1 MLNSNW
7 NGKNW
12 WGGTNVQQFV
22 FCCRL
27 YAATWRNCAES
38 AMDCRTNGVESSQ
51 VVRPYPES
59 QEIFF
64 FFTRPFIRSSSP
76 TFHTHDA
83 SPSDR
88 PLASIKTTGPW
99 ALAARGFFLYFSF
112 FKSFNL
118 RPIDV
123 SLPASFF
130 GTEPNYG
137 CTFCAKSVQFEY
149 KHRSLEDSFYWPTF
163 HTIHGTWAAR
173 CLHRASKRVG
183 KICSAASKAEDAVNS
198 IDWVAISVELIRRGT
213 IRKWRRNE
221 TVYRRR
227 WIWPLLIIV
236 ESNFGLLLQR
246 RRGVKC
252 DKKRLRIRSC
262 SRLQLPRRSVGTQLS
277 WYVDFSFF
285 VLWILRPE
293 RAERIRGGLLFLL
306 LFCSLPLLFWHGSD
320 LHAALIAALATVTRQ
335 ITNGFSW
342 PYFIFLFKC
351 QVLVTLKDFLAN
363 SLATH

>member
-1 MLNSNW
+1 MSLCRPLSLERSPITSALFVPSLYNLN
-7 NGKNW
+7 
-12 WGGTNVQQFV
+12 TNID
-22 FCCRL
+22 RWK
-27 YAATWRNCAES
+27 T
-38 AMDCRTNGVESSQ
+38 
-51 VVRPYPES
+51 
-59 QEIFF
+59 
-64 FFTRPFIRSSSP
+64 PFIGLLFIRFTELEP
-76 TFHTHDA
+76 PDA
-83 SPSDR
+83 STVQVKE
-88 PLASIKTTGPW
+88 LAKFV
-99 ALAARGFFLYFSF
+99 L
-112 FKSFNL
+112 
-118 RPIDV
+118 
-123 SLPASFF
+123 LPQS
-130 GTEPNYG
+130 
-137 CTFCAKSVQFEY
+137 
-149 KHRSLEDSFYWPTF
+149 
-163 HTIHGTWAAR
+163 
-173 CLHRASKRVG
+173 
-183 KICSAASKAEDAVNS
+183 AEDAVNS